1 MDTRSNE
8 QLGTPMSVGQLGSGG
23 VVTQVDDNV
32 PTPTGLQDL
41 TLTDFEQL
49 IYANSLAKRPMEA
62 EQAFNLMEVIYF
74 SLFLYIFGTNTTLE
88 IQCHTQH
95 SVCQSFNG
103 CVCKLQQSR
112 TNYRYIQ
119 KIRSIKLKT

>member
-1 MDTRSNE
+1 MPIRPKISSDYLEKLRIRFLDTRSNE
-8 QLGTPMSVGQLGSGG
+8 QLGTPVSVGQLGSGG

-74 SLFLYIFGTNTTLE
+74 SLFLYIFGTN
-88 IQCHTQH
+88 
-95 SVCQSFNG
+95 
-103 CVCKLQQSR
+103 
-112 TNYRYIQ
+112 NYLRNTMSHPAFGL
-119 KIRSIKLKT
+119 SII